1 MKGTDHLRM
10 PELVSSEYPVYLDEN
25 EREKYEAMASDLV
38 INLPGGE
45 VTAANAATLKI

>member
-1 MKGTDHLRM
+1 M
-10 PELVSSEYPVYLDEN
+10 PELINSEYPVYLDAD

-45 VTAANAATLKI
+45 FTAANAATLSG